1 MISSESLRS
10 PEDRATARKA
20 RRSAN
25 HTDRGIKIIRA
36 VWMALVLLFLYA
48 PIAVM
53 IALSFNASV
62 SRSQWTGFTLNWYV
76 QLFHDP
82 TILGALRTTLEVA
95 VIATVVSTVIGTL
108 GAIGM
113 HAMSTGMANMLI
125 NVSYLPMTT
134 PDIVTGVSLMLMF
147 LFAKVPLGQWTM
159 IMAHIAFDIPYVLF
173 SVMPK
178 LRQMNPNLY
187 EAALDLGCHPMKAL
201 YKVIIPEIT
210 PGIFTGALLAFT
222 MSLDDFVISYFTSS
236 DMYPNLSRIVYAST
250 KLGVKPTMYAL
261 STLMFAT
268 ILILLVIVNKRTKL
282 ENL

>member
-1 MISSESLRS
+1 MVRNTKSVKIV
-10 PEDRATARKA
+10 RAL
-20 RRSAN
+20 
-25 HTDRGIKIIRA
+25 
-36 VWMALVLLFLYA
+36 WMTLLMVFLYA
-48 PIAVM
+48 PILIM

-62 SRSQWTGFTLNWYV
+62 SRSQWTGFTLDWYV
-76 QLFHDP
+76 KLFNDP
-82 TILGALRTTLEVA
+82 AILGALKTTIEVA
-95 VIATVVSTVIGTL
+95 VIATIISTVIGTL

-113 HAMSTGMANMLI
+113 HAMNTGMANVLI

-147 LFAKVPLGQWTM
+147 IFAHVPLGKGTM

-173 SVMPK
+173 SVLPK
-178 LRQMNPNLY
+178 LKQMNPNLY
-187 EAALDLGCHPMKAL
+187 EAALDLGCHPVKAL
-201 YKVIIPEIT
+201 YKVIVPEIT

-236 DMYPNLSRIVYAST
+236 DIYPNLSRIVYSST

-261 STLMFAT
+261 STLMFVT
-268 ILILLVIVNKRTKL
+268 ILLLLVLINRRTKL

>member
-1 MISSESLRS
+1 VNN
-10 PEDRATARKA
+10 RKGTKVF
-20 RRSAN
+20 R
-25 HTDRGIKIIRA
+25 TL
-36 VWMALVLLFLYA
+36 WMVLLMAFLYA
-48 PIAVM
+48 PILVM

-62 SRSQWTGFTLNWYV
+62 SRSQWTGFTFDWYV
-76 QLFHDP
+76 KLFHDP
-82 TILGALRTTLEVA
+82 AILGALKTTLEVA

-108 GAIGM
+108 GAIGIHSM
-113 HAMSTGMANMLI
+113 NAGMAGALI

-147 LFAKVPLGQWTM
+147 IFTHVPLGKWTM

-178 LRQMNPNLY
+178 LKQMNPNLY
-187 EAALDLGCHPMKAL
+187 EAALDLGCHPAKAL
-201 YKVIIPEIT
+201 YKVIVPEIT

-236 DMYPNLSRIVYAST
+236 DMYPNLSRIVYSST

-261 STLMFAT
+261 STLMFVT
-268 ILILLVIVNKRTKL
+268 ILLLLVLINRRTKL
-282 ENL
+282 EEL

>member
-1 MISSESLRS
+1 MRNT
-10 PEDRATARKA
+10 RATKLVR
-20 RRSAN
+20 
-25 HTDRGIKIIRA
+25 TL
-36 VWMALVLLFLYA
+36 WMTLLMIFLYA
-48 PIAVM
+48 PIVVM

-62 SRSQWTGFTLNWYV
+62 SRSQWTGFTLDWYV
-76 QLFHDP
+76 KLFHDP
-82 TILGALRTTLEVA
+82 AILGALRTTLEVA
-95 VIATVVSTVIGTL
+95 VIATVVSTIIGTL
-108 GAIGM
+108 GAIGIHSM
-113 HAMSTGMANMLI
+113 NTGMANALI

-147 LFAKVPLGQWTM
+147 IFAHVPLGKWTM

-187 EAALDLGCHPMKAL
+187 EAALDLGCHPVKAL
-201 YKVIIPEIT
+201 YKVIIPEIM

-236 DMYPNLSRIVYAST
+236 DMYPNLSRIVYSST

-261 STLMFAT
+261 STLMFGS
-268 ILILLVIVNKRTKL
+268 ILLLLVLINRRTKL
-282 ENL
+282 EDM

>member
-1 MISSESLRS
+1 MVRRHGVSKALRG
-10 PEDRATARKA
+10 TYL
-20 RRSAN
+20 
-25 HTDRGIKIIRA
+25 
-36 VWMALVLLFLYA
+36 ALVLAFLYI
-48 PIAVM
+48 PIVVM

-62 SRSQWTGFTLNWYV
+62 SRAEWTGFTFDWYAK
-76 QLFHDP
+76 LFQSKQ
-82 TILGALRTTLEVA
+82 IMAALRITLEVA
-95 VIATVVSTVIGTL
+95 VLATAVSTVIGTL

-113 HAMSTGMANMLI
+113 HAMNTGMANVLI

-147 LFAKVPLGQWTM
+147 VFTKVPMGKWTM
-159 IMAHIAFDIPYVLF
+159 LMAHIAFDTPYVLF

-187 EAALDLGCHPMKAL
+187 EAALDLGCKPIKAL
-201 YKVIIPEIT
+201 FKVIIPEIT

-236 DMYPNLSRIVYAST
+236 DMYPNLSRIVYSST

-261 STLMFAT
+261 STLMFVT
-268 ILILLVIVNKRTKL
+268 ILLLLVLINRRTNL
-282 ENL
+282 EEL

>member
-1 MISSESLRS
+1 MVKNT
-10 PEDRATARKA
+10 RAAKTFR
-20 RRSAN
+20 
-25 HTDRGIKIIRA
+25 T
-36 VWMALVLLFLYA
+36 VWMAVLMLFLYA
-48 PIAVM
+48 PILIM

-62 SRSQWTGFTLNWYV
+62 SRSQWTGFTLDWYV
-76 QLFHDP
+76 KLFNDP
-82 TILGALRTTLEVA
+82 AILGALKTTIEVA
-95 VIATVVSTVIGTL
+95 VIATIISTVIGTL

-113 HAMSTGMANMLI
+113 HSMGSGMTNVLI

-134 PDIVTGVSLMLMF
+134 PDIVTGVSLMLMY
-147 LFAKVPLGQWTM
+147 LFCHVPLGKWTM
-159 IMAHIAFDIPYVLF
+159 IFAHIAFDIPYVLF

-187 EAALDLGCHPMKAL
+187 EAALDLGCKPLQAL
-201 YKVIIPEIT
+201 WKVIIPEIT

-236 DMYPNLSRIVYAST
+236 DMYPNLSRIVYSST

-261 STLMFAT
+261 STLMFIT
-268 ILILLVIVNKRTKL
+268 ILILLVLVNRRTKL

>member
-1 MISSESLRS
+1 MVN
-10 PEDRATARKA
+10 RKGT
-20 RRSAN
+20 R
-25 HTDRGIKIIRA
+25 IFRA

-82 TILGALRTTLEVA
+82 NILGALKTTLEVA

-113 HAMSTGMANMLI
+113 HAMSAGFANMLI

-147 LFAKVPLGQWTM
+147 LFAKVPLGKWTM

-187 EAALDLGCHPMKAL
+187 EAALDLGCHPVKAL

-236 DMYPNLSRIVYAST
+236 DMYPNLSRIVYSST

-268 ILILLVIVNKRTKL
+268 ILILLVAINKRTKL
-282 ENL
+282 ENLS